1 MRNSLRCLH
10 PPQLSQ
16 CPPLWPLERER
27 ERARERER
35 TEGLRNS
42 EENKRRLKVREIVG
56 VKGEDNKEGKV
67 INNYTYIGN
76 GEMDRKRNES
86 KHVKRVCT
94 GKQR

>member
-1 MRNSLRCLH
+1 M
-10 PPQLSQ
+10 
-16 CPPLWPLERER
+16 
-27 ERARERER
+27 
-35 TEGLRNS
+35 
-42 EENKRRLKVREIVG
+42 REIVG

-94 GKQR
+94 GKQRYKRGKRRHSALNGGHKKDKAMWANRGWLAHSLATVLNHTIHC